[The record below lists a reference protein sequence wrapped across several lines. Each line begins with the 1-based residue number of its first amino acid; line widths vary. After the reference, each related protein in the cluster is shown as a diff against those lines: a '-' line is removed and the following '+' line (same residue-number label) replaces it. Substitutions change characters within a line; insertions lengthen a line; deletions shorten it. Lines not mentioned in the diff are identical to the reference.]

1 MGALPGGRLEA
12 GESPEECVARE
23 VRDELGPVVEAGPLL
38 DAWVYEPLPE
48 RWPTGALWRR
58 LAGWR
63 IAPRPRLWDL
73 SGYARVVRAWAAM
86 SQKDRPGF

>member
-1 MGALPGGRLEA
+1 MGLTF
-12 GESPEECVARE
+12 E
-23 VRDELGPVVEAGPLL
+23 VVPLL

-48 RWPTGALWRR
+48 RRVLVSAYGCHMWRR

-63 IAPRPRLWDL
+63 IALSPRLWDR
-73 SGYARVVRAWAAM
+73 SGCARVVRAWAAM